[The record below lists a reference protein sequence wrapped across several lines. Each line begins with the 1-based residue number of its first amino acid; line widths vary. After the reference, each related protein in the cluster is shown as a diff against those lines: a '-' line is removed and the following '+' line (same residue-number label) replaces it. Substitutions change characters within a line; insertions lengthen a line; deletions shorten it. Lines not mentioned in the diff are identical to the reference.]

1 MSSKGKVPKI
11 ESKVED
17 DYKAMIP
24 INLDVDHLCEQLLK
38 DKKSIQAVQ
47 PMRDGIIY
55 LISLLHRSNYWE
67 LNKTDGYRHLKT

>member
-1 MSSKGKVPKI
+1 MCAKIKVPKI
-11 ESKVED
+11 ENKVEV

-24 INLDVDHLCEQLLK
+24 INLDIDHICEQLLK

-55 LISLLHRSNYWE
+55 LISLLLRSNYWE
-67 LNKTDGYRHLKT
+67 LKKQMGTAI